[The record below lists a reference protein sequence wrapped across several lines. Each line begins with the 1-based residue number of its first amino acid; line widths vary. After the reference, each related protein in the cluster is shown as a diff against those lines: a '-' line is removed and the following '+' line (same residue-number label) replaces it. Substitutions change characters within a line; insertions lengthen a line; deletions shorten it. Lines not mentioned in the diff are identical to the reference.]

1 MQKEVPFYQVRHLVK
16 PGLTGWAQ
24 INYEYGSSYADTVQK
39 LQYDFYYLKNR
50 SFLLDLSIILKTI
63 KIVLSRKGV

>member
-24 INYEYGSSYADTVQK
+24 INYEYGASYADTLQK

-50 SFLLDLSIILKTI
+50 SFLLDLSILLKTI
-63 KIVLSRKGV
+63 KIILSRKGV